1 MNATDIL
8 EEFKKMHKSL
18 ICTFCTFIIVFAL
31 VIGFIVYSFL
41 HYLSLYDFTNTVDQ
55 YIQDSTDSNIVQRA
69 E

>member
-1 MNATDIL
+1 MNATEIL

-41 HYLSLYDFTNTVDQ
+41 HYLSLYDFTTDVDQ
-55 YIQDSTDSNIVQRA
+55 YIKDVNESNIVQRGK
-69 E
+69 

>member
-1 MNATDIL
+1 MNATEIL

-41 HYLSLYDFTNTVDQ
+41 HYLSLYDFTTDIDQ
-55 YIQDSTDSNIVQRA
+55 YIKDVNESNIVQRSK
-69 E
+69 

>member
-1 MNATDIL
+1 MNATEIL

-41 HYLSLYDFTNTVDQ
+41 HYLSLYDFTTDVDQ
-55 YIQDSTDSNIVQRA
+55 YIKGVNESSIVQRSK
-69 E
+69 